1 MRASKNFGRFVATA
15 RINTGTTCQDHE
27 DDDGVDDGV
36 DDGDDDGIWWHMHTY
51 LAREAVEEREAVLAR
66 WSWGRHTEQNLL
78 AISTSHFVR
87 NFTHFSSVS
96 LFQEIK
102 YSNLR

>member
-36 DDGDDDGIWWHMHTY
+36 DDDDDG
-51 LAREAVEEREAVLAR
+51 
-66 WSWGRHTEQNLL
+66 
-78 AISTSHFVR
+78 
-87 NFTHFSSVS
+87 
-96 LFQEIK
+96 
-102 YSNLR
+102 

>member
-27 DDDGVDDGV
+27 DDDGVDDAV
-36 DDGDDDGIWWHMHTY
+36 DDEDDDAVDNGDDDGIWWHMHTY

-66 WSWGRHTEQNLL
+66 
-78 AISTSHFVR
+78 
-87 NFTHFSSVS
+87 
-96 LFQEIK
+96 
-102 YSNLR
+102 

>member
-1 MRASKNFGRFVATA
+1 MTVMMT
-15 RINTGTTCQDHE
+15 
-27 DDDGVDDGV
+27 VDN
-36 DDGDDDGIWWHMHTY
+36 GDDDGIWWHMHTY

-78 AISTSHFVR
+78 AISTSYFVM

-102 YSNLR
+102 YSNLSK